1 MTENR
6 WALLLGGGLAVVALS
21 LLFMSWSRW
30 GQSKLLAK
38 CAAVAILAHIWLILY
53 AYGTRLPSGSP
64 HGSMQ
69 PGEAPY
75 PVAVAPTIQ
84 WGDGTDVQNDSLPI
98 DASSSSLQE
107 SLAPLKLPA
116 SQTEL
121 AALLDNNRTLPPE
134 PPAQE
139 LPTPAP
145 MELDEESILALA
157 DSLISPPASPPPSVE
172 ETTLIPTDLDTPKA
186 IESLYAQNMTDDSSK
201 LSIDPNNP
209 MDRNFLEAP
218 SLVASELVNSQNE
231 PDRRNVSPSG
241 PSDTVNQTDYRSS
254 AQATRVPATYRMR
267 FSPERSAFLMQH
279 GGDDTTEMAVQN
291 GLNFLARSQLPNG
304 SWPVAEGGAPIGGL
318 AHSAMTGLALLA
330 FLGAGHTHTD
340 SGPFADNIKRGLQYL
355 KSEQFPSGDLSG
367 RTQIGQDPNVRFA
380 RMYSHAMAGLAL
392 SEAYAITGD
401 ASLLESIRSA
411 TTYTTQSMNSRTG
424 GWRYDFAT
432 DDPGD
437 TSQFGWQAML
447 LNSANSSGAV
457 PLRGQQ
463 RVLLQK
469 FLDIVSTGTYG
480 GLAVYRNTTPERR
493 PLASQATAPMTA
505 EALAIRSMM
514 DFPIS
519 AQALGEAQRL
529 LISELPGNGDVNF
542 YYWYYATLAL
552 YQTRGRLAVD
562 LAHGRS
568 VAPNDS
574 QTANRVWEIWNNAM
588 KSELLK
594 SQVRS
599 GQLAGSWD
607 PNCVWGKYGGRT
619 YSTALG
625 CLCLEVYYRYLPVI
639 EEPKMARGETSPPR
653 LQGVSPIP

>member
-1 MTENR
+1 MNESR

-30 GQSKLLAK
+30 SQSKLLTK

-53 AYGTRLPSGSP
+53 AYGTRLPIGSP
-64 HGSMQ
+64 QGSMQ
-69 PGEAPY
+69 PGVATFPVTAP
-75 PVAVAPTIQ
+75 PTIQ
-84 WGDGTDVQNDSLPI
+84 WADSFENSNATLPSSES
-98 DASSSSLQE
+98 ASPATEPLP
-107 SLAPLKLPA
+107 PLKLPA
-116 SQTEL
+116 NLAEL
-121 AALLDNNRTLPPE
+121 TALQDKSPSHTSEPLFHDLTPPS
-134 PPAQE
+134 
-139 LPTPAP
+139 PTD
-145 MELDEESILALA
+145 LDEESILALA
-157 DSLISPPASPPPSVE
+157 DRPSNSPLTSSPSMDEPLVQDNLP
-172 ETTLIPTDLDTPKA
+172 I
-186 IESLYAQNMTDDSSK
+186 DS
-201 LSIDPNNP
+201 LSILAPSFNTS
-209 MDRNFLEAP
+209 EAP
-218 SLVASELVNSQNE
+218 SLLELDAFSQPNENAISNQTFITNTDATNRAAAVNSPQSTN
-231 PDRRNVSPSG
+231 
-241 PSDTVNQTDYRSS
+241 
-254 AQATRVPATYRMR
+254 VPATYRMR
-267 FSPERSAFLMQH
+267 FSPERSAFLMQQ
-279 GGDDTTEMAVQN
+279 GGDDATELAVQN
-291 GLNFLARSQLPNG
+291 GLTFLARSQLQNG

-330 FLGAGHTHTD
+330 FLGAGHTHND

-401 ASLLESIRSA
+401 TTLLESVRSA

-447 LNSANSSGAV
+447 LNSAHSSGAS

-514 DFPIS
+514 DFPLS

-529 LISELPGNGDVNF
+529 LLSELPGKGEVNF

-552 YQTRGRLAVD
+552 YQSRGRLTVEQAQ
-562 LAHGRS
+562 GRW

-574 QTANRVWEIWNNAM
+574 QDANRVWELWNNAM
-588 KSELLK
+588 KTELLK
-594 SQVRS
+594 SQIHT
-599 GQLAGSWD
+599 GPMAGSWD

-619 YSTALG
+619 YTTALG

-653 LQGVSPIP
+653 RQGISALP

>member
-1 MTENR
+1 MNESR

-30 GQSKLLAK
+30 SQSKLLTK

-53 AYGTRLPSGSP
+53 AYGTRLPIGSP
-64 HGSMQ
+64 QGTMQ
-69 PGEAPY
+69 PG
-75 PVAVAPTIQ
+75 VATFPITASPTIQ
-84 WGDGTDVQNDSLPI
+84 WADSFENSDSTLPSSDSASLNEESLP
-98 DASSSSLQE
+98 S
-107 SLAPLKLPA
+107 LKLPA
-116 SQTEL
+116 NLAEL
-121 AALLDNNRTLPPE
+121 AALQDNNQNTKREPLDYDLIPPS
-134 PPAQE
+134 
-139 LPTPAP
+139 PT
-145 MELDEESILALA
+145 ELDEESILALTDRPS
-157 DSLISPPASPPPSVE
+157 DSALSGHSA
-172 ETTLIPTDLDTPKA
+172 LLDDSAMDVPLA
-186 IESLYAQNMTDDSSK
+186 QDNLPIESRSSP
-201 LSIDPNNP
+201 DPSTNTS
-209 MDRNFLEAP
+209 EAP
-218 SLVASELVNSQNE
+218 SLLELETLSHPSENE
-231 PDRRNVSPSG
+231 MS
-241 PSDTVNQTDYRSS
+241 NQTLHAITDTPSS
-254 AQATRVPATYRMR
+254 VDEVIGPPSRNVPATYRMR
-267 FSPERSAFLMQH
+267 FSPERSAFLMQQ
-279 GGDDTTEMAVQN
+279 GGDHATEMAVQN
-291 GLNFLARSQLPNG
+291 GLTFLARSQLQNG
-304 SWPVAEGGAPIGGL
+304 SWPVAESGAPIGGL

-340 SGPFADNIKRGLQYL
+340 SGPFADNIRRGLQYL

-401 ASLLESIRSA
+401 TTLLEPVRTA
-411 TTYTTQSMNSRTG
+411 TTYTIQSMNKRTG

-447 LNSANSSGAV
+447 LNSAHSSGAA

-469 FLDIVSTGTYG
+469 FLDIVSTGSYG

-493 PLASQATAPMTA
+493 PPASQATAPMTA

-529 LISELPGNGDVNF
+529 LISELPGKGEVNF

-552 YQTRGRLAVD
+552 YHTRGRLAVD
-562 LAHGRS
+562 QSQGRW

-574 QTANRVWEIWNNAM
+574 QTANLVWERWNNAM
-588 KSELLK
+588 KTELLQ
-594 SQVRS
+594 SQIHT
-599 GQLAGSWD
+599 GPMAGSWD

-619 YSTALG
+619 YTTALG
-625 CLCLEVYYRYLPVI
+625 CLCLEVYYRYLPVL
-639 EEPKMARGETSPPR
+639 EEPKIARGTTKE
-653 LQGVSPIP
+653 